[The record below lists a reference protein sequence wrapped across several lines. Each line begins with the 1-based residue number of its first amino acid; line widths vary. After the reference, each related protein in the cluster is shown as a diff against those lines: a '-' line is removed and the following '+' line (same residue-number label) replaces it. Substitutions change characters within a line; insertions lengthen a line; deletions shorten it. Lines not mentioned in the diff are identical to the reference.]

1 MFIGHFAIGLLAR
14 RAAPRAGLPV
24 LLAAP
29 QVLDMVFPV
38 LVVAGVEQVA
48 IAPGITAVSP
58 LDLREI
64 GWSHSLVTA
73 IGWSIAFAL
82 GYLALTRQRREAIV
96 LGACVMSHWV
106 LDWITHVPDLPL
118 YPGGPKLGL
127 GLWHSL
133 PGTLVVEGALFVAGV
148 WTYATCTR
156 ARDRIGA
163 VAWWALVATLVGMY
177 LGAIFGPKPPDAD
190 ALLVAAFGAWALL
203 AWGWWIERHRV
214 AA

>member
-48 IAPGITAVSP
+48 IAPGITVVSP

-82 GYLALTRQRREAIV
+82 GYLALTRQRREAVV

-190 ALLVAAFGAWALL
+190 ALLAAAFGAWALL
-203 AWGWWIERHRV
+203 AWGWWIERHR
-214 AA
+214 AAA